1 VRGPLLSGP
10 IGSAPA
16 LAALARWTAGL
27 GPVVVLGPPWLAAA
41 IAREARALVL
51 VESAAR
57 PLALRT
63 LRRARRDQRPL
74 DVALAAGELPLRRG
88 AVSALVIENVAG
100 LPAEDAARWLGALCP
115 CLRPGGRI
123 IAADATSSDAAA
135 ARIGNVFLSAA
146 LTGITQEWPREGA
159 VLTIGTAPPAAIT
172 AARFGFPP

>member
-1 VRGPLLSGP
+1 
-10 IGSAPA
+10 
-16 LAALARWTAGL
+16 
-27 GPVVVLGPPWLAAA
+27 VLGPPWLAAA

-135 ARIGNVFLSAA
+135 QIHMGGGHAHSLPPHRGAA
-146 LTGITQEWPREGA
+146 NNSM
-159 VLTIGTAPPAAIT
+159 PAAS
-172 AARFGFPP
+172 RWFRR